1 MGSGLVSLLLK
12 GTPPG
17 ELFTVR
23 NGQPGRGSLSL
34 VSEAPEARASKIQKT
49 VNKEVVKPRL
59 K

>member
-1 MGSGLVSLLLK
+1 MVSLLLK